1 MDGLIPKGMR
11 PGRRELASASLVV
24 SVSTAVP
31 EHMRAGTREISHVFV
46 PPADR
51 GKRLA
56 TALMNF
62 ICQEADANRIT
73 LLLAVKPYDDGSME
87 SGLDLGIATVTA
99 PMPTEEQLVAWYAK
113 FGFVELQ
120 DSPQGTLMARR
131 VHVAGN
137 VIPLAVHQ
145 ALH

>member
-24 SVSTAVP
+24 GISTAVP
-31 EHMRAGTREISHVFV
+31 EVMRAGTREISHVFV
-46 PPADR
+46 PPEDR

-73 LLLAVKPYDDGSME
+73 LLLTVRPYDEGGTE
-87 SGLDLGIATVTA
+87 S
-99 PMPTEEQLVAWYAK
+99 PTEEQLIAWYAK

-120 DSPQGTLMARR
+120 DSPQGMLMARR
-131 VHVAGN
+131 VHVPAN
-137 VIPLAVHQ
+137 VIPLAVHR

>member
-1 MDGLIPKGMR
+1 MDGLIPKGMK

-46 PPADR
+46 PAADR

-62 ICQEADANRIT
+62 ICQEADVNRIT
-73 LLLAVKPYDDGSME
+73 LLLTVQPYDEGGPD
-87 SGLDLGIATVTA
+87 
-99 PMPTEEQLVAWYAK
+99 EEHLKGWYEK

-120 DSPQGTLMARR
+120 DSPQGTLMARQ
-131 VHVAGN
+131 VHVPGN
-137 VIPLAVHQ
+137 VIPLAVHR

>member
-24 SVSTAVP
+24 GVSTAVP

-73 LLLAVKPYDDGSME
+73 LLMTVRPYDEGGPDE
-87 SGLDLGIATVTA
+87 DRLKD
-99 PMPTEEQLVAWYAK
+99 WYAK

-120 DSPQGTLMARR
+120 DSPEGTLMARR
-131 VHVAGN
+131 VHTPNAVA
-137 VIPLAVHQ
+137 LAVHR

>member
-1 MDGLIPKGMR
+1 MDGLIPKGMK

-24 SVSTAVP
+24 SISTAVP
-31 EHMRAGTREISHVFV
+31 EAMRAGTREISHVFV
-46 PPADR
+46 PPEDR

-73 LLLAVKPYDDGSME
+73 LLLTVRPYGE
-87 SGLDLGIATVTA
+87 SGPDEDRLK
-99 PMPTEEQLVAWYAK
+99 AWYEK
-113 FGFVELQ
+113 FGFAELQ
-120 DSPQGTLMARR
+120 DSPLGALMARR
-131 VHVAGN
+131 IHVPGN
-137 VIPLAVHQ
+137 IIPLAVHR

>member
-24 SVSTAVP
+24 GISTAVP
-31 EHMRAGTREISHVFV
+31 EVMRAGTREISHVFV

-62 ICQEADANRIT
+62 ICQEADANRLT
-73 LLLAVKPYDDGSME
+73 LLLTVKPYAEGGPDEDR
-87 SGLDLGIATVTA
+87 LK
-99 PMPTEEQLVAWYAK
+99 AWYEK

-131 VHVAGN
+131 VHVPSN